1 MEGINIT
8 KMANMD
14 AVYHEMDSR
23 LTEMSSQSGLD
34 ITDIEG
40 VVARLSQNIKDA
52 KNRLYAS
59 AVLELAK
66 PLTETKTGTKE
77 ELLEAFKAQSAQTA
91 QSKTQAS
98 PAKEGS

>member
-23 LTEMSSQSGLD
+23 LTEMSSQYGLD

-40 VVARLSQNIKDA
+40 VVASLCQKS
-52 KNRLYAS
+52 
-59 AVLELAK
+59 
-66 PLTETKTGTKE
+66 T
-77 ELLEAFKAQSAQTA
+77 
-91 QSKTQAS
+91 
-98 PAKEGS
+98 